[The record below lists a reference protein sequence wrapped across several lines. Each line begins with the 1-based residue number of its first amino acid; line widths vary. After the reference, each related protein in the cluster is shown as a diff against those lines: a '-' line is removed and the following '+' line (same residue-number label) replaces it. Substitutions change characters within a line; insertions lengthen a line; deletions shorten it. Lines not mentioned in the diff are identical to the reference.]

1 MKIALPIFVV
11 VALFLKSKHS
21 CLNLIF
27 KQYDL
32 AKKESFTLVA
42 TI

>member
-11 VALFLKSKHS
+11 VALFLKTKHS

-27 KQYDL
+27 KHYDL
-32 AKKESFTLVA
+32 VKKKKLT
-42 TI
+42 